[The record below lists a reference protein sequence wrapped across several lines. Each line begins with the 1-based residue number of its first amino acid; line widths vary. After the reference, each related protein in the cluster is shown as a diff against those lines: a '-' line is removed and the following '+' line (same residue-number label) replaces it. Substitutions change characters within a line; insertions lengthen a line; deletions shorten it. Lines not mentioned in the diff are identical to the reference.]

1 MSCSTLYSIPLTRAL
16 PSVSGHP
23 HIHTQFRTIHQLSS
37 SNRNSLHLSG
47 RLRLTSLRAFR
58 PSAFVGGGGGGIEG
72 CSFGGGDGDGGSD
85 SEVINT
91 AAAVEIADDISDPAA
106 DFIVL
111 HVTGMT
117 CGGCASSVK
126 RILESQPKV
135 SSANVDLAAETATIW
150 PIVDAKE
157 EPEWWKQLGQELAT
171 HLTNCGFQSNIRG

>member
-16 PSVSGHP
+16 PPVSGHP

-58 PSAFVGGGGGGIEG
+58 PSAFV
-72 CSFGGGDGDGGSD
+72 GGGDGDGGSD

-157 EPEWWKQLGQELAT
+157 EPEWRKQLGQELAT

>member
-23 HIHTQFRTIHQLSS
+23 HIHTQFHQLSS
-37 SNRNSLHLSG
+37 SNSNSLHLSG

-58 PSAFVGGGGGGIEG
+58 PSAFVGGG
-72 CSFGGGDGDGGSD
+72 DGDGGSD

-91 AAAVEIADDISDPAA
+91 AAADDISDPAA

-157 EPEWWKQLGQELAT
+157 EPEWRKQLGQELAT